1 MNAIRTLK
9 EADKLAKQQGLVRGN
24 GTYNGRAF
32 WTRPGS
38 NQIITRE
45 RLAEICGRVDA
56 VMSHGTP

>member
-9 EADKLAKQQGLVRGN
+9 EADKLAQQHGLVRGK
-24 GTYNGRAF
+24 GKYCGCVF

-38 NQIITRE
+38 NQIVTRE